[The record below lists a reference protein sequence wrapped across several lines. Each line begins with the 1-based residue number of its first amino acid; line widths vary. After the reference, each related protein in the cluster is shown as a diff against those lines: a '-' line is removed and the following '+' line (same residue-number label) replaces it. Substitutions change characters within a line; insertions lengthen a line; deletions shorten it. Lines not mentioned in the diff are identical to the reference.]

1 MANCPNC
8 GAPANVRPLVK
19 ESKAAHHND
28 ALYADCTNACCVLKS
43 ATLPL
48 VDFLTL
54 TPTQIQGYAAAEARL
69 QARYTQSRGAHTR
82 AETAV
87 LG

>member
-1 MANCPNC
+1 MNACPLC

-28 ALYADCTNACCVLKS
+28 ALYADCTNPCCVLKS

-48 VDFLTL
+48 MDFLTL
-54 TPTQIQGYAAAEARL
+54 TPAQIQGYAATEARL
-69 QARYTQSRGAHTR
+69 RARL
-82 AETAV
+82 AETAGV
-87 LG
+87 R